1 MLNKKFLGIVA
12 YTFMFVSLI
21 MLMGNS
27 AYAEKKPKGPELPEA
42 LGLPICPTCENVVHA
57 KHTKGRVTAPLV
69 MNCPDCKKEITEF
82 GVYHC
87 DRCEKEFLTCIKC
100 VTAKKPATMEGRCPK
115 CEEVLVRQI
124 KGKIGAHV
132 KWEMKCPDCKK
143 DPQEWRIQHCSECET
158 DFLACPLCKK
168 EQEKYIR

>member
-1 MLNKKFLGIVA
+1 
-12 YTFMFVSLI
+12 MFVSLI

-87 DRCEKEFLTCIKC
+87 DRCEKEFLACIKC
-100 VTAKKPATMEGRCPK
+100 LGKYTKAETRCPECK
-115 CEEVLVRQI
+115 EVLARQI

-143 DPQEWRIQHCSECET
+143 KPDEWLLQHCDKCEA

>member
-12 YTFMFVSLI
+12 YTFIIVSLI
-21 MLMGNS
+21 MLVGNS

-42 LGLPICPTCENVVHA
+42 LGLPICPTCENVVPA

-69 MNCPDCKKEITEF
+69 MNCPDCKKEISEF

-87 DRCEKEFLTCIKC
+87 DRCEKEFLACIKC
-100 VTAKKPATMEGRCPK
+100 LGKYTKAETRCPK
-115 CEEVLVRQI
+115 CKEVLARQI
-124 KGKIGAHV
+124 KGLIGAHV

-143 DPQEWRIQHCSECET
+143 KPDEWLLQHCDKCEA
-158 DFLACPLCKK
+158 DFLACPLCKT
-168 EQEKYIR
+168 